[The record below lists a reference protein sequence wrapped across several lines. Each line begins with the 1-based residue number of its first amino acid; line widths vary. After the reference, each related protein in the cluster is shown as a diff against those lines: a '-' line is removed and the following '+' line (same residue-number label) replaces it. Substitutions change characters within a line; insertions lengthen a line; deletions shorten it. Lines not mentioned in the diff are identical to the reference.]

1 MSIHKSY
8 FNKSN
13 TIIYNSY
20 TNTARNPIVELFY
33 GRVDDVIAPKGYS
46 RYIFDLDLTT
56 LQEKFDNGVIST
68 GCTSTG
74 ITHTLK
80 MTNTSAFD
88 TELLNSKTSE
98 GRRRATSFDLIL
110 FKIPKVSGDTG
121 NPQSWDSGV
130 GYDYY
135 NNSRALNSSN
145 SMSIPDA
152 LATDRSFSDR
162 PANWFQRTTI
172 DNWSVAGIYDNI
184 NSQTGSTSGLNYSGL
199 TILDTQHFEFGNEDI
214 EFDMTNEINSILSGG
229 TTGSTGYGIAF
240 LPQVENISGLTEN
253 YSVGFFSPH
262 TQTFYEPFLETNYD
276 DLILDD
282 RNTFYQGKVNYL
294 YLYSY
299 RSGNPINFDTPPSV
313 NILDGNGD
321 EVAGFTGL
329 TSCLVTEGVYKV
341 EVSGLTATTVPCFY
355 YDKWYDLSINGNAIS
370 DVENEFVLK
379 SADGYYQIGTRTE
392 QPKIYGF
399 DYSGIKQD
407 EKILNTDVRN
417 VSVYIKKAYSVAEVI
432 NDIEAYYRIYV
443 MEGTTEVQVQD
454 WTQINR
460 TPDGYYFVFDTRDK
474 IPNEYFVDMKVN
486 TDRNV
491 DTYKRTLKF
500 QIVNKK

>member
-8 FNKSN
+8 FSKSN

-20 TNTARNPIVELFY
+20 TNTGQNPIVELFY

-46 RYIFDLDLTT
+46 RYLFDIDTTT
-56 LQEKFDNGVIST
+56 LQEKFNDGVIST
-68 GCTSTG
+68 GCTTTG
-74 ITHTLK
+74 ITHTLR

-88 TELLNSKTSE
+88 TDLLNTKTSQ
-98 GRRRATSFDLIL
+98 GRRRATSFDLVL
-110 FKIPKVSGDTG
+110 FKIPKVSGTTG
-121 NPQSWDSGV
+121 DNQTWDSGV

-135 NNSRALNSSN
+135 DNSRALNTSN
-145 SMSIPDA
+145 AMSIPDSI
-152 LATDRSFSDR
+152 ATDKSFSNR
-162 PANWFQRTTI
+162 PSNWFQRSTI
-172 DNWSVAGIYDNI
+172 DNWSVAGLYDNT
-184 NSQTGSTSGLNYSGL
+184 NSQTGSTVGLNYSAI
-199 TILDTQHFEFGNEDI
+199 TIIDTQHFEFGNEDI
-214 EFDMTNEINSILSGG
+214 EFDMTNEINSLLTGG
-229 TTGSTGYGIAF
+229 TTTAGYGVAF

-262 TQTFYEPFLETNYD
+262 TQTFYEPYLETNYN

-282 RNTFYQGKVNYL
+282 RNVFYQGKTNYL

-299 RSGNPINFDTPPSV
+299 INGNPTNFDTPPTV

-321 EVAGFTGL
+321 EVSGFTGL
-329 TSCLVTEGVYKV
+329 TSCLVTEGVYRV

-355 YDKWYDLSINGNAIS
+355 YDKWDGLLINGDSIS
-370 DVENEFVLK
+370 AVENEFVLK
-379 SADGYYQIGTRTE
+379 SSDGYYQIGTRTE
-392 QPKIYGF
+392 QPKLYGF

-417 VSVYIKKAYSVAEVI
+417 VSVYIKKAYSVNEVV
-432 NDIEAYYRIYV
+432 NNIEAFYRIYV

-474 IPNEYFVDMKVN
+474 IPNEYFIDMKVN
-486 TDRNV
+486 SDRNI